1 MRRLPLVFVLACQGT
16 IGDPTGELV
25 DDPIDRPDVCIGEVG
40 PTIAPLARLTADEYE
55 ASLRALLG
63 DAPVDAI
70 RSTLDSIPVDA
81 SEEEGAFGRQDGRL
95 LDRHVDG
102 YFRTADALGAVVAVD
117 GSLRMVA
124 GGACEASVD
133 DACLST
139 FAETFARKAWRR
151 AVSEGEVDDLVSRV
165 DELAG
170 NAKVHGIVFAVL
182 MAPDFLYRFENRG
195 DESRGVIEL
204 TPYELASR
212 LSFHFWGAPPDAE
225 LLAAAEAGDLD
236 GSDGYVTQVDRL
248 FEDARTD
255 LTLMQFFEE
264 WLHLDRGDFAESPRL
279 DVLRGEMEVDGLAA
293 EMRAEVDELI
303 AHYLAIGGTWDD
315 VITSNL
321 SFARTDRL
329 AQIYGVEAWDGT
341 GTPPT
346 LPPERTGLLTRAG
359 MLFSADGSTNPFRR
373 GVFVR
378 RSILCDHV
386 SPPPSSL
393 PPDALTPPPVEEGA
407 TTREAFE
414 AKILDEPCAS
424 CHAQFSPFGYALEA
438 FDGLGRHR
446 TEEHLVTTEGED
458 RGFAT
463 VDPTV
468 VPRVESDDARTV
480 ESAAELN
487 ARIAESTKASECLSR
502 QYFRF
507 TYRHF
512 EQGSDYCTIDAWAR
526 ALEDGLSLRE
536 TLRAV
541 ALEPTFRQRL
551 LEED

>member
-1 MRRLPLVFVLACQGT
+1 MRRLPLVFLLACQGT
-16 IGDPTGELV
+16 IGDPSGELV
-25 DDPIDRPDVCIGEVG
+25 EPPIDRPDVCIGEVG

-70 RSTLDSIPVDA
+70 RSTLDSIPLDA
-81 SEEEGAFGRQDGRL
+81 ADEEGAFGRQDGRL

-102 YFRTADALGAVVAVD
+102 YFRAADAIGAAIAAD

-124 GGACEASVD
+124 GGCATSVD
-133 DACLST
+133 DACVSD

-151 AVSEGEVDDLVSRV
+151 ATSGSEIDDLVSRV
-165 DELAG
+165 DELSG
-170 NAKVHGIVFAVL
+170 DDKIHGVVFAVL
-182 MAPDFLYRFENRG
+182 MSPDFLYRFENRG
-195 DESRGVIEL
+195 DERRGVIEL

-212 LSFHFWGAPPDAE
+212 LSFHFWGAPPDAQ
-225 LLAAAEAGDLD
+225 LLAAAESGELD
-236 GSDGYVTQVDRL
+236 DADGYQAQVDRL
-248 FEDARTD
+248 FDDARTD
-255 LTLMQFFEE
+255 LTLMHFFEE
-264 WLHLDRGDFAESPRL
+264 WLHLERGDFAESPRL
-279 DVLRGEMEVDGLAA
+279 DVLRGAMNVDGLAA
-293 EMRAEVDELI
+293 EMRTEVDELI
-303 AHYLAIGGTWDD
+303 AYYMDNGGSWDD

-321 SFARTDRL
+321 SFARSDRL
-329 AQIYGVEAWDGT
+329 AEIYGVPTWDGT

-346 LPPERTGLLTRAG
+346 LPPERSGLLTRAG

-378 RSILCDHV
+378 RALLCDHV

-414 AKILDEPCAS
+414 AKIVDEPCAS
-424 CHAQFSPFGYALEA
+424 CHAQFSQFGYALEA

-463 VDPTV
+463 VDPSV
-468 VPRVESDDARTV
+468 VPRVESDDSRPVA
-480 ESAAELN
+480 SAVELN
-487 ARIAESTKASECLSR
+487 ERIAESTKASECLSR

-512 EQGSDYCTIDAWAR
+512 EQGSDYCTIDAWAN
-526 ALEDGLSLRE
+526 ALEEGLSLRE